1 MKVNIW
7 DFLVF
12 FTCECISSLVI
23 GFSKK
28 DKRRDFV
35 DNDIENFEFSS
46 RSNNRKFSKVRIG
59 SLSDKSSRKDAFVSD
74 LENPLLNKFE
84 NEKKF

>member
-1 MKVNIW
+1 MEVNIW

-46 RSNNRKFSKVRIG
+46 VVIIENSVKSK
-59 SLSDKSSRKDAFVSD
+59 
-74 LENPLLNKFE
+74 
-84 NEKKF
+84 

>member
-1 MKVNIW
+1 MEVNIW

-28 DKRRDFV
+28 DKRRNFIESDF
-35 DNDIENFEFSS
+35 ENFEFSS
-46 RSNNRKFSKVRIG
+46 SINNRKFSKVRIG

>member
-1 MKVNIW
+1 MEVNIW

-35 DNDIENFEFSS
+35 DSDIENFEFSS
-46 RSNNRKFSKVRIG
+46 SNNRKFSKVRIG

-74 LENPLLNKFE
+74 LEDPLLNKFE